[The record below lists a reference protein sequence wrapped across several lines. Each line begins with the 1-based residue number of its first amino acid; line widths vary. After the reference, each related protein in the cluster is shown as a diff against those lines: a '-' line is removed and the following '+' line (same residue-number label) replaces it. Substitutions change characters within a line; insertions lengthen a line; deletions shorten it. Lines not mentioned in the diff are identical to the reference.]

1 MAGGKAYTM
10 SNGIFNTFFRTTAY
24 GAPATSYV
32 GLFST
37 APTGGNLGTELTIGT
52 NGYARVGIAKGD
64 ANWTY
69 TAATFIG
76 PSQIA
81 NTAVVTFPTVVT
93 ASWTVNAFGVWD
105 ASSAGNLL
113 YWGPVTGAPLTVGVG
128 AVASFAALALV
139 LTEN

>member
-1 MAGGKAYTM
+1 MAGSKAFTM

-24 GAPATSYV
+24 SAPATSYV
-32 GLFST
+32 GLHSI
-37 APTGGNLGTELTIGT
+37 APTSGNTGTELSG

-81 NTAVVTFPTVVT
+81 NAAVVTFPTVVT
-93 ASWTVNAFGVWD
+93 ASWTVNSFGIWD
-105 ASSAGNLL
+105 AISAGNLL

-128 AVASFAALALV
+128 AVASFAAGALI